1 MGIGL
6 WLVQLLKIC
15 PKIKIA
21 VICSVF
27 CFFFLLM
34 LLFVFL
40 QVFVFRGLLKR
51 FYYFVIW
58 FLRNRGIGLK
68 GRTGFQL
75 RTDCIIL
82 NCNFKMVCPGSTQ
95 LSHDVRL
102 NSNIGFCG
110 FHRHVRGY
118 LDIFLQFPLQI
129 QEILSFISIIWQNR
143 MGVGRLHL
151 VTINLS
157 PGSLVWFLWI
167 KIFMHGVFSL
177 SSPLLPM
184 FDGWF
189 NPFLP
194 EFLCPWGA

>member
-1 MGIGL
+1 MGIWL
-6 WLVQLLKIC
+6 WLVQLLRIC
-15 PKIKIA
+15 SKIKIA
-21 VICSVF
+21 VICSVSFFANVLVCFLAGF
-27 CFFFLLM
+27 CFPSTFDTFI
-34 LLFVFL
+34 F
-40 QVFVFRGLLKR
+40 
-51 FYYFVIW
+51 FVIR
-58 FLRNRGIGLK
+58 FLRNGGVGLK

-82 NCNFKMVCPGSTQ
+82 YCNFKMVCPGSTQ

-118 LDIFLQFPLQI
+118 LDIFLQFPLQFK
-129 QEILSFISIIWQNR
+129 EILSFISIIWQNR

-167 KIFMHGVFSL
+167 KIFIHGLFSVP
-177 SSPLLPM
+177 SFAYVWWM
-184 FDGWF
+184 I
-189 NPFLP
+189 
-194 EFLCPWGA
+194 